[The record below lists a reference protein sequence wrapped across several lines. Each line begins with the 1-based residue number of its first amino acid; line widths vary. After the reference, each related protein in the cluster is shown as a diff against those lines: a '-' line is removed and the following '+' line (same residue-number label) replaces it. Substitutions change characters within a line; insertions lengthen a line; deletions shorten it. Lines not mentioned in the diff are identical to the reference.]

1 MTKEEFILI
10 KQKFK
15 RYCDNFNLAKDGLPP
30 MLELKYEHSCRVAA
44 GARALSFDLGW
55 PLAEQNTAE
64 ALGILHDI
72 GRFPQFAEYGTFSDA
87 TSVDHGERGWMVIK
101 EDEWVL
107 LLPSEDRSAILDGVR
122 YHNRRVVPENLSGKS
137 ARFLRLIRDADK
149 LDIFRVML
157 EAVEGNNFQAIL
169 NTLPNVTEER
179 LPSSELL
186 DKALDQTSVSI
197 SDIHNLG
204 DFLLLQL
211 LWMHDL
217 NYYPAFQRVDKL
229 DFLNRLLCQLN
240 GDSRV
245 QTIGKKL
252 NRILR
257 DRLEQGQREN
267 TSENMVN

>member
-1 MTKEEFILI
+1 M
-10 KQKFK
+10 
-15 RYCDNFNLAKDGLPP
+15 
-30 MLELKYEHSCRVAA
+30 
-44 GARALSFDLGW
+44 
-55 PLAEQNTAE
+55 
-64 ALGILHDI
+64 
-72 GRFPQFAEYGTFSDA
+72 
-87 TSVDHGERGWMVIK
+87 DHGERGWMVVK
-101 EDEWVL
+101 ENEWVL